1 MKANRFSIRRS
12 FRVSIENFDP
22 KWNLD
27 PIVVKLCFW
36 RKTFQSRR
44 PHLIVALPPAA
55 DMVSLTFFNTT
66 RCHISWIKYSVSYIS
81 QAYHILYIWTGSS
94 PRLPSMWGSTCLWP
108 TPSLSGQSRWQ
119 EQGTRSWWWN
129 WRRFWIMLILFWWST
144 RRRSTM
150 KKQAKR
156 EKFQRSES
164 EDYEDEKSN

>member
-1 MKANRFSIRRS
+1 MK
-12 FRVSIENFDP
+12 V
-22 KWNLD
+22 
-27 PIVVKLCFW
+27 CFW

-66 RCHISWIKYSVSYIS
+66 VYHISWIKYSVSYIS

-94 PRLPSMWGSTCLWP
+94 PRLPSMWGSTCLRP

-129 WRRFWIMLILFWWST
+129 WWRFWIMLILMINQEEVNDEEASKEGKVST
-144 RRRSTM
+144 V
-150 KKQAKR
+150 R
-156 EKFQRSES
+156 EWILWRWKV
-164 EDYEDEKSN
+164 KLNC